1 MNDLISSSLLK
12 LKEKNIPN
20 AEIDIR
26 ILLNYCKLPKYS
38 KKEIILSNFDLDQ
51 INIKLFNKVL
61 NRRLANEPISKIIN
75 KKNFWKDEFYVNEFV
90 LDPRPETEGI
100 VEESLKLIKNKQSS
114 IKILDIG
121 TGSGALAISL
131 AREFINSNIM
141 AIDISKEAIKVAKVN
156 INNKKLN
163 NQIQLNQINIDF
175 ISEKFD
181 LIVSN
186 PPYLSKKELENT
198 SYEIKNYE
206 PLIALDGGEDGLKF
220 YRDFSKKI
228 NKIMNINSH
237 LILEIGEGQFKNCR
251 DIFSL
256 SGLKFH
262 KKTQDLQKKDR
273 ILIYSK
279 LYNRY

>member
-1 MNDLISSSLLK
+1 MNDFIVSSLKK

-20 AEIDIR
+20 AEIDLR
-26 ILLNYCKLPKYS
+26 ILLNFSKYS
-38 KKEIILSNFDLDQ
+38 KYSKNQIILSNFDVSQ
-51 INIKLFNKVL
+51 ININLFNKAL
-61 NRRLANEPISKIIN
+61 NRRLSNEPISKIIN

-100 VEESLKLIKNKQSS
+100 VEESIKLIKNKNST

-141 AIDISKEAIKVAKVN
+141 AIDISKDAIKVAKKN

-163 NQIQLNQINIDF
+163 KQIELKQVTFDKIN
-175 ISEKFD
+175 SKFD

-186 PPYLSKKELENT
+186 PPYLTKKEIEDT
-198 SYEIKNYE
+198 SDEIKNYE
-206 PLIALDGGEDGLKF
+206 PLIALDGGADGLSF
-220 YRDFSKKI
+220 YRDFSRKI
-228 NKIMNINSH
+228 DKLMNANSY
-237 LILEIGEGQFKNCR
+237 LVLEIGEGQFSKCS

-256 SGLKFH
+256 SELNFY
-262 KKTQDLQKKDR
+262 KKAKDLQKKDR

-279 LYNRY
+279 L

>member
-1 MNDLISSSLLK
+1 MNDFISSNLEK
-12 LKEKNIPN
+12 LKKKNIPN
-20 AEIDIR
+20 AEIDLR
-26 ILLNYCKLPKYS
+26 ILLNYSKYS
-38 KKEIILSNFDLDQ
+38 KNEIILSNFDLDK
-51 INIKLFNKVL
+51 INIDLFNKVL
-61 NRRLANEPISKIIN
+61 NRRLSNEPISKIIN

-100 VEESLKLIKNKQSS
+100 VEESIKLIKNKHSS

-131 AREFINSNIM
+131 AREFINANIT
-141 AIDISKEAIKVAKVN
+141 AIDISEEAIKVADAN

-163 NQIQLNQINIDF
+163 NQIQLKKTTLDNIN
-175 ISEKFD
+175 EKFD

-186 PPYLSKKELENT
+186 PPYLKKKELDNI

-206 PLIALDGGEDGLKF
+206 PLIALDGGEDGLYF
-220 YRDFSKKI
+220 YRYFSKKI
-228 NKIMNINSH
+228 NKIMNSNSYL
-237 LILEIGEGQFKNCR
+237 LIEIGEGQLRDCL

-256 SGLKFH
+256 SKLNFH
-262 KKTQDLQKKDR
+262 KKAQDLQKKDR

-279 LYNRY
+279 L

>member
-1 MNDLISSSLLK
+1 MNDFIISNLEK
-12 LKEKNIPN
+12 LKKKNIPN
-20 AEIDIR
+20 AEIDLR
-26 ILLNYCKLPKYS
+26 VLLNYSKYS
-38 KKEIILSNFDLDQ
+38 KNKIILSNFDLDQ
-51 INIKLFNKVL
+51 INIDLFNKVL
-61 NRRLANEPISKIIN
+61 NRRLSNEPISKIIN
-75 KKNFWKDEFYVNEFV
+75 KKNFWKDEFFVNHFV

-100 VEESLKLIKNKQSS
+100 VEESIKLIKNKHST

-131 AREFINSNIM
+131 AREFTNANII
-141 AIDISKEAIKVAKVN
+141 ATDISEEAIKVANKN

-163 NQIQLNQINIDF
+163 KQIQLRKITLDNIN
-175 ISEKFD
+175 EKFD

-186 PPYLSKKELENT
+186 PPYLTKKELQNT

-206 PLIALDGGEDGLKF
+206 PLIALDGGKDGLNF

-228 NKIMNINSH
+228 NKIMNVNSYL
-237 LILEIGEGQFKNCR
+237 LIEIGEGQFKDCK

-256 SGLKFH
+256 SKLNFH
-262 KKTQDLQKKDR
+262 KKAQDLQKKDR

-279 LYNRY
+279 L

>member
-1 MNDLISSSLLK
+1 MNDLIKTSLEK
-12 LKEKNIPN
+12 LKDKNIPN
-20 AEIDIR
+20 AEIDLR
-26 ILLNYCKLPKYS
+26 VLLNYSKYS
-38 KKEIILSNFDLDQ
+38 KNEIILSNFDVDQ
-51 INIKLFNKVL
+51 ININLFNKVL
-61 NRRLANEPISKIIN
+61 NRRLSNEPISKIIN

-100 VEESLKLIKNKQSS
+100 IEECTKLIRNKQCS

-131 AREFINSNIM
+131 AREFINAKIM
-141 AIDISKEAIKVAKVN
+141 AIDISEEAIKVANAN

-163 NQIQLNQINIDF
+163 NQIQLKHSTIDNIND
-175 ISEKFD
+175 KFD

-186 PPYLSKKELENT
+186 PPYLTKKELDNT
-198 SYEIKNYE
+198 SHEIKNYE
-206 PLIALDGGEDGLKF
+206 PLIALDGGEDGLYF

-228 NKIMNINSH
+228 NNIMNVNSY
-237 LILEIGEGQFKNCR
+237 LILEIGEGQFRDCM

-256 SGLKFH
+256 SKLNFH
-262 KKTQDLQKKDR
+262 KKAQDLQKKDR

-279 LYNRY
+279 L

>member
-1 MNDLISSSLLK
+1 MNDLIKTSLKK

-20 AEIDIR
+20 AEIDLR
-26 ILLNYCKLPKYS
+26 VLLNYS
-38 KKEIILSNFDLDQ
+38 KCTKNEIILSNFDLDQ
-51 INIKLFNKVL
+51 ININLFNKVL
-61 NRRLANEPISKIIN
+61 NRRLSNEPISKIIN
-75 KKNFWKDEFYVNEFV
+75 KKNFWKDEFYVNKYV

-100 VEESLKLIKNKQSS
+100 IEESTKIIKNKHSS

-121 TGSGALAISL
+121 TGSGAIAISL
-131 AREFINSNIM
+131 AREFINANIM
-141 AIDISKEAIKVAKVN
+141 AIDISEEAINVANLNV
-156 INNKKLN
+156 NNKKLN
-163 NQIQLNQINIDF
+163 NQIQLKKITLDNIN
-175 ISEKFD
+175 EKFD

-186 PPYLSKKELENT
+186 PPYLTKKELENT

-206 PLIALDGGEDGLKF
+206 PLIALDGGVDGLNF

-228 NKIMNINSH
+228 NKIMNQDSH
-237 LILEIGEGQFKNCR
+237 LLLEIGEGQLADCL

-262 KKTQDLQKKDR
+262 KKAQDLQKKDR

-279 LYNRY
+279 L

>member
-1 MNDLISSSLLK
+1 MNDFIISSLEK
-12 LKEKNIPN
+12 LKKKNIPN
-20 AEIDIR
+20 AEIDLR
-26 ILLNYCKLPKYS
+26 VLLNYSKYS
-38 KKEIILSNFDLDQ
+38 KNEIILSNFDLDQ
-51 INIKLFNKVL
+51 INIDLFNKVL
-61 NRRLANEPISKIIN
+61 DRRLSKEPISKIIN

-100 VEESLKLIKNKQSS
+100 VEESIKLIKNKNSN

-131 AREFINSNIM
+131 AREFINASIM
-141 AIDISKEAIKVAKVN
+141 AIDISEEAIKVANLN

-163 NQIQLNQINIDF
+163 NQIQLRKTTLDNIDK
-175 ISEKFD
+175 KFD

-186 PPYLSKKELENT
+186 PPYLTKKEIKNI

-206 PLIALDGGEDGLKF
+206 PLIALDGGDDGLNF

-228 NKIMNINSH
+228 NKIMNVNSY
-237 LILEIGEGQFKNCR
+237 LLLEIGEGQLKDCI

-256 SGLKFH
+256 SGLNFH
-262 KKTQDLQKKDR
+262 KKAQDLQKKDR

-279 LYNRY
+279 L